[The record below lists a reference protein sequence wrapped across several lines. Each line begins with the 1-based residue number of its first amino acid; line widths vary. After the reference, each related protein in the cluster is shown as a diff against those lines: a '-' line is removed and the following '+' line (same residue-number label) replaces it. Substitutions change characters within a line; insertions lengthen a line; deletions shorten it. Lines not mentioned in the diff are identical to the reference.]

1 MANTYADFLMMEV
14 CANDQVVFGNVIEG
28 MDVVMAM
35 ENLPMGRG
43 DKPKEPIT
51 IAKSGEVSLSSKRSV
66 QSLMSSYLWS
76 TK

>member
-1 MANTYADFLMMEV
+1 
-14 CANDQVVFGNVIEG
+14 

-51 IAKSGEVSLSSKRSV
+51 IAKSGEVSQLSRQSV
-66 QSLMSSYLWS
+66 QELTISYPWS

>member
-1 MANTYADFLMMEV
+1 MASTYVDFLINEIW
-14 CANDQVVFGNVIEG
+14 ANDKVVFGNVIEG

-51 IAKSGEVSLSSKRSV
+51 IAKSGEVSLIHIGVNRN
-66 QSLMSSYLWS
+66 
-76 TK
+76 

>member
-1 MANTYADFLMMEV
+1 MMQIWAD
-14 CANDQVVFGNVIEG
+14 DKVVFGNVIEG

-51 IAKSGEVSLSSKRSV
+51 IAKSGEVSLIYSG
-66 QSLMSSYLWS
+66 SYNN
-76 TK
+76 

>member
-1 MANTYADFLMMEV
+1 MASTYVVFSMIEIWPNV
-14 CANDQVVFGNVIEG
+14 KVVFGNVIEG

-51 IAKSGEVSLSSKRSV
+51 IAKSGEVSQLCRRSV
-66 QSLMSSYLWS
+66 Q
-76 TK
+76 

>member
-1 MANTYADFLMMEV
+1 
-14 CANDQVVFGNVIEG
+14 

-51 IAKSGEVSLSSKRSV
+51 IAKSGEVSSFTIV
-66 QSLMSSYLWS
+66 SYTRADKQLPMEHEVDEEGNQVPFRIEL
-76 TK
+76 

>member
-1 MANTYADFLMMEV
+1 MASTYVTLFTLPICTDE
-14 CANDQVVFGNVIEG
+14 QVVFGNVIEG

-51 IAKSGEVSLSSKRSV
+51 IAKSGEVSLISIGVNRN
-66 QSLMSSYLWS
+66 
-76 TK
+76 

>member
-1 MANTYADFLMMEV
+1 MANTYVNSPLFQISAYDK
-14 CANDQVVFGNVIEG
+14 VVFGNVIEG

-51 IAKSGEVSLSSKRSV
+51 IAKSGEVSLIHIGVNRN
-66 QSLMSSYLWS
+66 
-76 TK
+76 